1 MPQDGGAVVS
11 KLKYRP
17 DLAARANAE
26 QRMDDHFCLLQVIEL
41 PF

>member
-1 MPQDGGAVVS
+1 MPVGGAEVS

-17 DLAARANAE
+17 GFAARANAE
-26 QRMDDHFCLLQVIEL
+26 QRMDDHYCLLQVIEL